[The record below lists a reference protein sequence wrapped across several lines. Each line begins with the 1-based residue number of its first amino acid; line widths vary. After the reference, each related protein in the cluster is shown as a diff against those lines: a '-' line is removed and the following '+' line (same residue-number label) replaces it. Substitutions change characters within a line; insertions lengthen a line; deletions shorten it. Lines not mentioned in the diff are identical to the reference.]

1 MKVLLGTTN
10 PSKVKRFSNLLKG
23 CDIEFITLKDIDITD
38 EPKEDGAT
46 PEENAISKAK
56 FYGQYFDIVICN
68 DSGLYFEE
76 LALDDP
82 RQPGLNIRTPMN
94 MHRLSDDEMIKY
106 YSELI
111 GELGG
116 KVSAYYLDGI
126 AVYYRGEIYSF
137 MDSEMAQKTG
147 AFYMIDMASPKR
159 FEGWPLDS
167 LSINKETGVYFVEGR
182 VVASKE
188 NIIKGQ
194 YEKNIIDFLKNLYML
209 SNKMR
214 KLYNCQESS
223 YKDLQIFNRSFSLF

>member
-214 KLYNCQESS
+214 KLYNCQ
-223 YKDLQIFNRSFSLF
+223 KKLL

>member
-126 AVYYRGEIYSF
+126 AVYYHGEIYSF

-214 KLYNCQESS
+214 KLYNCQKSY